1 MKKTVLKAF
10 IGIMVILCFALLPL
24 SVISAAP
31 AETGNAFDVQN
42 FVYFSDVDELTD
54 FISANNGKTAAELC
68 DDKNKLGAYEFILSG
83 EGFIYLPGGFD
94 GFSDEQWVNGIIEDT
109 GIYIS
114 DNRIVIIGA
123 QGNQKYMLTCTY
135 AESSADG
142 ETVLPTETYK
152 ADGIDGDVKFATGGG
167 ASYYF
172 WEQDGY
178 AFSIWMIDG
187 LEFDEYSNMIPAQ
200 RISLSGDIVI
210 NEPVEIAIEEI
221 E

>member
-1 MKKTVLKAF
+1 MKKTALKAF
-10 IGIMVILCFALLPL
+10 AGIMVILCFALLPL

-31 AETGNAFDVQN
+31 AETGNSFDVQN

-54 FISANNGKTAAELC
+54 FISANSGKTAAELC
-68 DDKNKLGAYEFILSG
+68 DDENRLGAYEFILSG

-94 GFSDEQWVNGIIEDT
+94 GFPDEQWVNGIVEDT

-114 DNRIVIIGA
+114 NNQIVIIGA
-123 QGNQKYMLTCTY
+123 RENQKYMLTCTFGDP
-135 AESSADG
+135 SAVG
-142 ETVLPTETYK
+142 GTVLPTETYTV
-152 ADGIDGDVKFATGGG
+152 DGIDGGVKFATGGG

-172 WEQDGY
+172 WNQDGC

-187 LEFDEYSNMIPAQ
+187 LEFDEFSHMIPAQ
-200 RISLSGDIVI
+200 RISLVGDIII
-210 NEPVEIAIEEI
+210 NEPVEIALEEI

>member
-1 MKKTVLKAF
+1 MKKKVAKGF
-10 IGIMVILCFALLPL
+10 IRTISVILCFVLLQLTAFATPN
-24 SVISAAP
+24 
-31 AETGNAFDVQN
+31 ETGNSFDVQN

-54 FISANNGKTAAELC
+54 FISANSGKSAAELC

-94 GFSDEQWVNGIIEDT
+94 GFPDEQWVNGIVEET

-123 QGNQKYMLTCTY
+123 QGNGKYMLTCTCD
-135 AESSADG
+135 ESSAG
-142 ETVLPTETYK
+142 GGTVLPTETYTV
-152 ADGIDGDVKFATGGG
+152 DGIDGDVKFATGGG

-172 WEQDGY
+172 WSQDGY
-178 AFSIWMIDG
+178 EFSIWMIDG
-187 LEFDEYSNMIPAQ
+187 LEFDEFSHMIPAQ
-200 RISLSGDIVI
+200 RISLSGDIIV
-210 NEPVEIAIEEI
+210 NEPVECALEEI